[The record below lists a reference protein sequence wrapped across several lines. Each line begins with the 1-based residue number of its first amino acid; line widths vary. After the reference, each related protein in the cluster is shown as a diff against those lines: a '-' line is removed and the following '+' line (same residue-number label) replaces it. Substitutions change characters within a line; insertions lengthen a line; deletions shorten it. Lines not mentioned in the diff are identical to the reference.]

1 MQVAITEIW
10 KFYSKTSR
18 PSLEKLEE
26 VEGVIRKSSHKYI
39 VWIAVKMNLNFHL
52 VPGQK

>member
-26 VEGVIRKSSHKYI
+26 VEGVIRKSKYI